1 MSAHMRK
8 HPTKSPALLKKEI
21 KAKLARVTNMDDL
34 ITLNKVIDKY
44 LPEEEERSLTPEEIW
59 GEKWTNPITRLGLEI
74 QGLRYREGITQAEL
88 AKKLGCVK
96 QSNLSAWENGR
107 EKVPEKRLKQLA
119 KIFKT
124 KTLTYED

>member
-1 MSAHMRK
+1 MK
-8 HPTKSPALLKKEI
+8 QKSEALLKKEI
-21 KAKLARVTNMDDL
+21 KAKLSRVTNMDDL

-44 LPEEEERSLTPEEIW
+44 LPEEEKRSLSPEEIW
-59 GEKWTNPITRLGLEI
+59 GEKWTNPMIRLGLEI

-88 AKKLGCVK
+88 AKKLGGVK

-107 EKVPEKRLKQLA
+107 EKVPEMRLKQLA

-124 KTLTYED
+124 KTLTYDD